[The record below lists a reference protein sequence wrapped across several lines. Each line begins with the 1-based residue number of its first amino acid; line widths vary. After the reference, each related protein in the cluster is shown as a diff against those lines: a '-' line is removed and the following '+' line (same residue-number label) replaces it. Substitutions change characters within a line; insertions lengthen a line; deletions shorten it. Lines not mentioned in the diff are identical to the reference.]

1 MAEAQGNQNANAEK
15 TFTQAEVDAIVGERL
30 GREKAKFADYEDLKN
45 KAAEYDRQQEA
56 SKSELQ
62 KAKEKSAKLQAKLDS
77 MEKHEKLVAMRTKVS
92 KDVGVP
98 AELLTG
104 EDEETCKEQAEA
116 IMKFAKGSRYPGVK
130 EEKHES
136 KQAGS
141 SASNATDGDFR
152 ELAGQLF
159 GRKE

>member
-62 KAKEKSAKLQAKLDS
+62 KAQEKSAKLQAKLDS
-77 MEKHEKLVAMRTKVS
+77 MEKLEMLVAMRTKDS
-92 KDVGVP
+92 
-98 AELLTG
+98 
-104 EDEETCKEQAEA
+104 
-116 IMKFAKGSRYPGVK
+116 
-130 EEKHES
+130 
-136 KQAGS
+136 
-141 SASNATDGDFR
+141 
-152 ELAGQLF
+152 
-159 GRKE
+159 